1 MLVANE
7 LDRTLQYFHW
17 QVKYFFI
24 KNEHKICRFQHSQY
38 FQQEFVNYWLSS
50 YDLVWKDTGLLSI
63 LRSRSYAIFACSDI
77 DFTRF
82 DFSIVPRPYRV
93 TSKQCSGIL
102 RRIGVKRGWNDA
114 FQDFQA
120 LAEEAGRNRTGQHLA
135 LVVPINRVS
144 KEAEPRFGFWL
155 NIENNDTTWHGWRES
170 MIYRRANFFFS
181 DWLSS
186 VKFTFLHTHSQ
197 KTRRVLIDRQ
207 YFHEFARNNG
217 FTCSFFSRCFRG
229 LLNSFEE
236 FSTRNLCKFWHQS
249 SVFN

>member
-1 MLVANE
+1 MKINASSE
-7 LDRTLQYFHW
+7 R
-17 QVKYFFI
+17 VKPYDTIFPLARKIFVH
-24 KNEHKICRFQHSQY
+24 KFVEHKICRFQHSQY
-38 FQQEFVNYWLSS
+38 FQEEFFNYRSSS
-50 YDLVWKDTGLLSI
+50 YDLVWKD
-63 LRSRSYAIFACSDI
+63 IFACSDI

-155 NIENNDTTWHGWRES
+155 NIENND
-170 MIYRRANFFFS
+170 
-181 DWLSS
+181 
-186 VKFTFLHTHSQ
+186 
-197 KTRRVLIDRQ
+197 
-207 YFHEFARNNG
+207 
-217 FTCSFFSRCFRG
+217 
-229 LLNSFEE
+229 
-236 FSTRNLCKFWHQS
+236 ST
-249 SVFN
+249 